1 MSCRRL
7 VQIGHVGAGDQDS
20 SEEVRVNLTVL
31 NKNVFALVMVFT
43 CYSGQLHHV
52 SRLGGDGVPWSAEQ
66 CGRQVNAGPTV
77 CGCSASVGSE

>member
-1 MSCRRL
+1 MFGGL
-7 VQIGHVGAGDQDS
+7 LQIGHVGAGDQDS

-52 SRLGGDGVPWSAEQ
+52 SGQQDRTRA
-66 CGRQVNAGPTV
+66 
-77 CGCSASVGSE
+77 